1 MIAMKKTAYLL
12 ILMMT
17 GVILTACF
25 QDLGQNPPFDYPEQP
40 TPPPIG
46 EDGQMFY
53 LSFDEDLEDYYSLME
68 AAVVGTPS
76 FSDGKSGKAYA
87 GAANSYLT
95 FDVANLAA
103 PLSSSMT
110 FTFWY
115 KVNATPDRA
124 GILVIGPPHEG
135 KPANAQNNRTAGIRI
150 FRENA
155 SGKQRVK
162 ANIGNG
168 TADIWL
174 DGTTK
179 ADLNPAEAG
188 WVHIALVLSPDKASF
203 YMGGEEVA
211 AANFTGISWN
221 KCDIMSIGSGAPRF
235 NEWGHL
241 SDQSLIDE
249 LRIYNKA
256 LPASEIEQL
265 AAQ

>member
-1 MIAMKKTAYLL
+1 MKTTAYL
-12 ILMMT
+12 ILLMT
-17 GVILTACF
+17 GMILTSCF
-25 QDLGQNPPFDYPEQP
+25 QELGQNPPFDFPEQP

-46 EDGQMFY
+46 ADGQMFY
-53 LSFDEDLEDYYSLME
+53 LSFDEDLEDFQSLME
-68 AAVVGTPS
+68 AAVVGSPS
-76 FSDGKSGKAYA
+76 FADGKSGKAYA

-95 FDVANLAA
+95 FDVANMAA
-103 PLSSSMT
+103 PLSSEMT

-124 GILVIGPPHEG
+124 GILVIGPPHDG

-155 SGKQRVK
+155 NGKQRVK
-162 ANIGNG
+162 ANVGNG
-168 TADIWL
+168 TADSWV

-179 ADLNPAEAG
+179 ADLDPATAG
-188 WVHIALVLSPDKASF
+188 WVHIALVLTTTKAIF
-203 YMGGEEVA
+203 YMKGVEVA
-211 AANFTGISWN
+211 AATFTGISWN
-221 KCDIMSIGSGAPRF
+221 KCDLISIGSGAPRF

-256 LPASEIEQL
+256 LPASEIERL

>member
-1 MIAMKKTAYLL
+1 MKKTAYLL

-17 GVILTACF
+17 GVIFTSCF

-46 EDGQMFY
+46 ADGQMFY
-53 LSFDEDLEDYYSLME
+53 LSFDEDLEDYQSLME
-68 AAVVGTPS
+68 AAMVGTPT
-76 FSDGKSGKAYA
+76 FANGKSGKAYA

-95 FDVANLAA
+95 FDVANMAA
-103 PLSSSMT
+103 PLGSSMT

-115 KVNATPDRA
+115 KVNGTPDRA
-124 GILVIGPPHEG
+124 GILTIAPPHEG
-135 KPANAQNNRTAGIRI
+135 KPANAQNNRTAGVRI

-155 SGKQRVK
+155 GGKQRVK

-168 TADIWL
+168 TADSWL
-174 DGTTK
+174 DGVTK
-179 ADLNPAEAG
+179 ADLDPATAG

-203 YMGGEEVA
+203 FMAGVEVA
-211 AANFTGISWN
+211 ATNFTGISWN
-221 KCDIMSIGSGAPRF
+221 GCDIMSIGSGAPRF

-241 SDQSLIDE
+241 SDLSLIDE
-249 LRIYNKA
+249 VRIYNKA
-256 LPASEIEQL
+256 LPASEIERL